1 MEGGEGSI
9 SPENE
14 SPSCQVDLKSSIDN
28 LIQEVATQEAI
39 GSVDPNALVTQ
50 LLNSASVQSMLQR
63 VSVGSKGHK
72 NRQGLTSNLPPQV
85 QEKMVPGHRYLYVH
99 VGGGRAFVDHLEEE
113 KNKTSSQS
121 TLLIILQFMSQ
132 RFEIKGIPCLCNPEI
147 NNGHLFDLQEL
158 RKDCG
163 GMLGCNELL
172 TTDSPLLILLVKC
185 EGRSA
190 VKNLVSVYKLEWRS
204 LLAQT
209 SGQEKFVCQL
219 MGIGNEQIPVGLLDI
234 HVSLIP
240 SVDSCLPGSAVST
253 YLEKVNTC
261 FGERRRLFISYARQW
276 WREYTE
282 AGTNFASRP
291 VRIFAMDENGRNRFV
306 CEYVR
311 QLEAGHAL
319 RSPEEAARWVSIIP
333 TKPVHQM
340 PADRS
345 SHWYTLPVSVM
356 AQSLNVESKCSLLCS
371 LLLGFGL
378 DAWVCVGTF
387 SSGVQHTWVMTR
399 GPYTAITFWESS
411 TGCRYVYKLG
421 QKAGHDYGTV
431 GSIFNHEHFYASV
444 QVTDRIGYCNFTV
457 EDENAWKRMLPNAT
471 SSMIQKE
478 PCMVKILPPTCDA
491 EGRSSLVEM
500 QIKILMTEY
509 RVDFGLST
517 TFDDHLS
524 HILTPALWSYER
536 KAVDNTG
543 DDHREAKGAEHFS
556 AALMHTIP
564 EGHTFK
570 AYPLHFMH
578 HSPQRAFNLIM
589 SSSIGREIVGCR
601 GDKVCFAVRAITINY
616 PENMFLTWLMVA
628 CSYRPVG

>member
-1 MEGGEGSI
+1 MEK
-9 SPENE
+9 PEEPHPATGNNPTNME

-28 LIQEVATQEAI
+28 LIQEVAMQEAI

-63 VSVGSKGHK
+63 VSVGSRDRK
-72 NRQGLTSNLPPQV
+72 NREGSHSNLPPQV
-85 QEKMVPGHRYLYVH
+85 QEKLEPGHRYLYVH
-99 VGGGRAFVDHLEEE
+99 VAGGRAFVDHLEEE
-113 KNKTSSQS
+113 RNKTSSQS

-132 RFEIKGIPCLCNPEI
+132 RFEIKGIPCSCDPEI
-147 NNGHLFDLQEL
+147 NKGHLFDLQEL
-158 RKDCG
+158 RKGCG
-163 GMLGCNELL
+163 SILGCNELL
-172 TTDSPLLILLVKC
+172 TTDSPLLILLLRC
-185 EGRSA
+185 EGRNSMR
-190 VKNLVSVYKLEWRS
+190 NLISVYKLEWRP

-219 MGIGNEQIPVGLLDI
+219 MGIGSEQIPVGLLDI
-234 HVSLIP
+234 QASVIP
-240 SVDSCLPGSAVST
+240 SLDSYLPGSAVSR
-253 YLEKVNTC
+253 YLEEANTC
-261 FGERRRLFISYARQW
+261 FGERRRLFINYARQW

-282 AGTNFASRP
+282 AGTNYASRS
-291 VRIFAMDENGRNRFV
+291 VRIFAMDENGKNRFV

-340 PADRS
+340 PADGS
-345 SHWYTLPVSVM
+345 SHWYTLPVAVM

-378 DAWVCVGTF
+378 DAWVCVGTLH
-387 SSGVQHTWVMTR
+387 SGGQHTWVMTR

-431 GSIFNHEHFYASV
+431 GSIFNHQRFYASV
-444 QVTDRIGYCNFTV
+444 QVTDKIGYCNFML

-478 PCMVKILPPTCDA
+478 PCK
-491 EGRSSLVEM
+491 
-500 QIKILMTEY
+500 
-509 RVDFGLST
+509 DFGLST
-517 TFDDHLS
+517 NFDDHLS

-536 KAVDNTG
+536 KAVYSVG
-543 DDHREAKGAEHFS
+543 DDDQEAKGAEHFS

-570 AYPLHFMH
+570 AFPLHFMH
-578 HSPQRAFNLIM
+578 QSPQRAFNSIM

-601 GDKVCFAVRAITINY
+601 GDKVCYAVRAITVNY